1 MNRMAIKIK
10 EARIK
15 AGLSEKEL
23 AKKCGLSVNYI
34 IQIESGKKIIN
45 EKAADNILNSLGE
58 KVEMLE
64 DLSAK
69 EEKEIVA
76 KPVKKPTQTVNY
88 AINPSPQWE
97 SALAGVLKKYAIV
110 DCYTDKVIGYKELPI
125 IGKKVEGHNPD
136 RLLFVQASN
145 NEMESLRVKRGDV
158 VTVMMTSEVENNQLY
173 VLEISGK
180 RIIRQLRRENNKLR
194 LSKGAIEFD
203 DPLIDLKTAHII
215 GKCIKV
221 EFDL

>member
-45 EKAADNILNSLGE
+45 EKAADNILKSLGE

-203 DPLIDLKTAHII
+203 DQLIDLKTAHII

>member
-203 DPLIDLKTAHII
+203 DQLIDLKTAHII